1 MKCAICKELTR
12 VLESEQ
18 TRYKAAR
25 AAAYYLVCTELA
37 ARIQVDMERAKT
49 ALREHCSSCAV
60 TESVSLAI
68 AVMQFPQ
75 VSGNAA

>member
-18 TRYKAAR
+18 GRYKTAR
-25 AAAYYLVCTELA
+25 EAAYYLVCTELA

-49 ALREHCSSCAV
+49 ALREHRSSCAAAD
-60 TESVSLAI
+60 SVGLAI
-68 AVMQFPQ
+68 TALQFPQ
-75 VSGNAA
+75 LSWSAA